1 MSVFVCVCAGEKPYE
16 CPNCKKRFSHSGSY
30 SSHISS
36 KKCIGLIAVNGRM
49 RGSIKAGS
57 SPTSASSSPT
67 GAGANA
73 SAITQLRQ
81 KLENGKPAGL
91 AEHGNHLSIKTE
103 PLDFNDYK
111 LMMASHGFAAAAA
124 AAAAA
129 NAGPFANGG
138 GGGNSSPLGVHHS
151 SAAVS
156 PLQHLGMA
164 GLESQLLCYPGPM
177 SNNLSEVHKVRTC

>member
-1 MSVFVCVCAGEKPYE
+1 
-16 CPNCKKRFSHSGSY
+16 
-30 SSHISS
+30 
-36 KKCIGLIAVNGRM
+36 M

-67 GAGANA
+67 GAGANT

-91 AEHGNHLSIKTE
+91 AEHAGHLSIKTE

-129 NAGPFANGG
+129 NTGPFANGG

-151 SAAVS
+151 SAAAS

-177 SNNLSEVHKVRTC
+177 GNNLSEVHKVRCTRFFLCAT